1 MFFSTEKR
9 FFSLKINI
17 PEYFMINPSQ
27 AQSFKVL
34 PNLCNVSSSY
44 YWEGR
49 TRAGVI
55 PNHNLQHN
63 TQVLARKT
71 ATGTFAE

>member
-1 MFFSTEKR
+1 
-9 FFSLKINI
+9 
-17 PEYFMINPSQ
+17 MINPSQ

-34 PNLCNVSSSY
+34 PNLCNVSFSY

-55 PNHNLQHN
+55 PNRNLQHN

>member
-1 MFFSTEKR
+1 
-9 FFSLKINI
+9 
-17 PEYFMINPSQ
+17 MINPSQ
-27 AQSFKVL
+27 AQSYKVL

-44 YWEGR
+44 YWEGEGG